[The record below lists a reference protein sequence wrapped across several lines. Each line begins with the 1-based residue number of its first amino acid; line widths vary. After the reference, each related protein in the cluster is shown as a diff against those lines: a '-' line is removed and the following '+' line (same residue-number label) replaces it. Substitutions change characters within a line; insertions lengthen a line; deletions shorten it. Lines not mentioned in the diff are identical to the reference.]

1 LKLLLD
7 THTFIWWDSD
17 PSKLSSLVHASIQD
31 PTNTVYLSA
40 ASVWKMVIK
49 RQLGKL
55 TLRVPLKALIS
66 QQQSNGIQILSVA
79 LPHVLA
85 VDSLPQVH
93 KDPFDR
99 ILIAQAIVEGATLAS
114 NDELLSKYPAPVIW

>member
-1 LKLLLD
+1 
-7 THTFIWWDSD
+7 
-17 PSKLSSLVHASIQD
+17 
-31 PTNTVYLSA
+31 
-40 ASVWKMVIK
+40 MVIK